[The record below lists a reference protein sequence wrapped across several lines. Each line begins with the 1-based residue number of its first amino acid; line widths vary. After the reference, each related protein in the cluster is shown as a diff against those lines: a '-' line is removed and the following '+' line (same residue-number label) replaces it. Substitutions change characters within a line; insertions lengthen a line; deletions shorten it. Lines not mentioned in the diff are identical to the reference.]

1 MDRTARAQ
9 IESLLY
15 EVRHFPERAP
25 WDVEAL
31 ARRFHQDPLVVRALL
46 ETERVE
52 LMQDTSE
59 QGADTNDV
67 TQVMSHKDLGLG

>member
-1 MDRTARAQ
+1 MDRTSRAQ

-31 ARRFHQDPLVVRALL
+31 ARRYHQDPVVVRGLL
-46 ETERVE
+46 ETEGVE
-52 LMQDTSE
+52 CIGVDEGDEADPNGTTLVMNQD
-59 QGADTNDV
+59 DI
-67 TQVMSHKDLGLG
+67 LR

>member
-31 ARRFHQDPLVVRALL
+31 ARRYHQDPVVVRGLL
-46 ETERVE
+46 ETEGVE
-52 LMQDTSE
+52 CLGSAEGDD
-59 QGADTNDV
+59 ADPNGT
-67 TQVMSHKDLGLG
+67 TQVMSLEDLGVG

>member
-25 WDVEAL
+25 WDVDAL

-46 ETERVE
+46 ETEGVA
-52 LMQDTSE
+52 LMKDESEEDADPNGDT
-59 QGADTNDV
+59 QL
-67 TQVMSHKDLGLG
+67 MSHEDLGLG

>member
-59 QGADTNDV
+59 QGADPNDV